1 MLKTPEERVKNMT
14 LPSVIQDRQRS
25 RRLTLKRK
33 SRWASKFKGLLF
45 GKLQKRWKAKSQTE
59 LEQESRGVAKTKL
72 KGRPSTRA
80 TTLKLKRQ
88 ASLDAKSSSKG
99 PKSSNKEQFKP
110 CTESPWHQKKILV
123 TED

>member
-1 MLKTPEERVKNMT
+1 MKLPSALQDRVKANHRT
-14 LPSVIQDRQRS
+14 NR
-25 RRLTLKRK
+25 RK
-33 SRWASKFKGLLF
+33 SRWASKFKGAWI

-80 TTLKLKRQ
+80 TTLRLKRQ
-88 ASLDAKSSSKG
+88 AALDATRSSKG
-99 PKSSNKEQFKP
+99 PKTSNKEQFKP
-110 CTESPWHQKKILV
+110 CNESPWHQKKVLV